1 MKEIF
6 PRLFGNE
13 KLKNTLG
20 CEILNGKQSH
30 AYIIEGAGKSG
41 KMTAALSAAA
51 ALSCENRNADG
62 VPLPCGE
69 CNSCRKV
76 FKGIS
81 PDVFVISAGERKS
94 VGVESIREL
103 KSSLYEVPNDG
114 DYKVYIID
122 DAQLMTTQAQNALL
136 ISLEEPPPFAVFF
149 LLTQDAQA
157 LLETVRSRSPII
169 RMEKLT
175 PERIG
180 EFLAGRPEL
189 KDNPLRAEMIKE
201 ICMMSAPSAGRALEL
216 VSLASSK
223 SAAKDG
229 EEKRKHAAAFC
240 TALICGSHADI
251 LDAVRAFPKG
261 RDNVR
266 DILLLCGDALRDVM
280 TARCAPGAGTLFFT
294 SADDAAALAR
304 KTTAAR
310 LSSLFSAIDEY
321 AELLRRNANETVVT
335 TLLCML

>member
-1 MKEIF
+1 MIR
-6 PRLFGNE
+6 PDLIGNE
-13 KLKNTLG
+13 RVLARVERMLETDRLPHALILEGPEGSGRRTLARYIAQAAACTG
-20 CEILNGKQSH
+20 EHRPCGACAACRLGEHNPDITELSVDKTVIPVDAVRQLRSD
-30 AYIIEGAGKSG
+30 AYIKA
-41 KMTAALSAAA
+41 T
-51 ALSCENRNADG
+51 R
-62 VPLPCGE
+62 
-69 CNSCRKV
+69 
-76 FKGIS
+76 
-81 PDVFVISAGERKS
+81 SAGR
-94 VGVESIREL
+94 VFNL
-103 KSSLYEVPNDG
+103 P
-114 DYKVYIID
+114 
-122 DAQLMTTQAQNALL
+122 DAQRMNPQAQNALL

-189 KDNPLRAEMIKE
+189 KDNPLRAEKIKE

-280 TARCAPGAGTLFFT
+280 TSRCAPGAGTLFFT
-294 SADDAAALAR
+294 SADDAATLAR